1 MRRAGRSAAAATRTT
16 APATGHARAC
26 KSSGAAAY
34 RWHGHFRQAGPGR
47 PDPAAHPPSARDS
60 RSRFLLPHAG
70 VRGIHVRLDESW
82 RELLSHAAYPPGARD
97 LLGEALAAATL
108 FTGHTK
114 VDGRLS
120 VQLRASG
127 PLRSLFAEC
136 TAAGTVRGIVQL
148 EDGADAPR
156 APSQLGEDALL
167 AVTIENPGLDPREP
181 QRYQSLVALA
191 ATASLAEAFED
202 YFRQS
207 EQLPTRLL
215 LASGAGGAAGLML
228 QKLPGDE
235 GDADGWHRAGALFDT
250 LGEQELL
257 DTAPRTLVHRLFHE
271 EEPVLLE
278 EKPLAFGCSC
288 SAERVEA
295 MLRGLGEEEVRAAA
309 EATGAVDVRCEFCG
323 RKYHFPSSE
332 FGVLF
337 GLPAANSSAPDRMQ

>member
-1 MRRAGRSAAAATRTT
+1 MDTST
-16 APATGHARAC
+16 P
-26 KSSGAAAY
+26 
-34 RWHGHFRQAGPGR
+34 
-47 PDPAAHPPSARDS
+47 PDPASQPPTDGGI
-60 RSRFLLPHAG
+60 RSRFLLPRAG
-70 VRGIHVRLDESW
+70 VRGVHVRLGESW
-82 RELLSHAAYPPGARD
+82 RELLSHAACPPGARD
-97 LLGEALAAATL
+97 LLGEALAAAAL

-120 VQLRASG
+120 VQVRASG

-191 ATASLAEAFED
+191 STASLAEAFED

-215 LASGAGGAAGLML
+215 LAAGADGAVGLML

-235 GDADGWHRAGALFDT
+235 GDADGWDRAGALFET

-257 DTAPRTLVHRLFHE
+257 DTGPRTLVHRLFHE
-271 EEPVLLE
+271 EQPVLLE

-288 SAERVEA
+288 SSERVAA

-309 EATGAVDVRCEFCG
+309 EATGAVEVRCEFCG
-323 RKYHFPSSE
+323 RGYRFPLSGI
-332 FGVLF
+332 GVLF
-337 GLPAANSSAPDRMQ
+337 GLPEANSHAPDRVQ